1 MKQIG
6 SRSPKLLLL
15 YFLYAGLDLLI
26 ESGDLLLDFLGVVAF
41 EFVLLLLE
49 GEQIAD
55 KLVLLVLSRQV
66 VVLDP
71 GEGRNGF

>member
-6 SRSPKLLLL
+6 RRSPKLLLL

-49 GEQIAD
+49 GEQVAD
-55 KLVLLVLSRQV
+55 KLLLLVLSRQV